1 VYEAADRPR
10 LTVIFEDDKLFARA
24 GDDPWFR
31 IYPASA
37 SEFFATE
44 NATRWTFVKG
54 QDGQVQEVITRSGN
68 NEVHRR
74 RVP

>member
-1 VYEAADRPR
+1 MSESADRPR

-37 SEFFATE
+37 SGFFATE
-44 NATRWTFVKG
+44 NATHLTFVKG
-54 QDGQVQEVITRSGN
+54 PDGQVQEVIARSGN
-68 NEVHRR
+68 IEVHRR